1 MNRYLVEV
9 RQEVTTPVTV
19 DADNIEDAQKRALY
33 GMGEFGDQEAGEL
46 RIVATRL
53 LEPLSEAC

>member
-9 RQEVTTPVTV
+9 RQVITTPVTV
-19 DADNIEDAQKRALY
+19 DADNIEDAHKCALY
-33 GMGEFGDQEAGEL
+33 GMGEFGDQEAGDL

-53 LEPLSEAC
+53 LEPAEMA

>member
-1 MNRYLVEV
+1 MGRYLIEV
-9 RQEVTTPVTV
+9 RQEITTPVIV

-33 GMGEFGDQEAGEL
+33 GMGEFGDQEMGEL

-53 LEPLSEAC
+53 LEPAEMV